1 MSHSDCVSMTNMQKN
16 IRVGLLGLLTWIS
29 GAILIVAQE
38 QDESNLA
45 GKQQGVAQRYARLEE
60 LLLRLAD
67 MEVTDNPE
75 RAGLLRQVA
84 KQSREK
90 FVLNRLKGAGDAIVE
105 GQFSKAIESQE
116 AATKDLQSLL
126 KLLLTEDRSKRIRD
140 ERKRIAELIKRLRLS
155 ERNERSVRARTEN
168 GVELEEVLEQQ
179 EGVTDRTEKL
189 RDELKDDGSD
199 DDPDESEQED
209 PKNEDGE
216 SDPDESKPSEPSESK
231 SDSPSKNSDGK
242 PEEKPESSDQPKQ
255 DPGESEQQDSPESQ
269 PSEPETQQ
277 PQSSDGQ
284 PSPPQPPA
292 TPQEEAEKQVEEALR
307 RMKQAE
313 QELAKN
319 NRDEAVKEQ
328 KAAEAELQ
336 EAIDRLEKILRQ
348 LREEERGRE
357 LARLESRLKKMAAMQ
372 SSVLDQTQQLAQTPQ
387 EQRGRNIDLRS
398 GELSFEEQKITLES
412 DRAML
417 LLREEGSSVAFP
429 EILSQIR
436 DDSVIV
442 TQRLGK
448 NQIDDVTQGIQT
460 DILAALEEMIAAT
473 IREQRDLEKQKQQPP
488 QQGGQQGGQGDQPLV
503 KAIAELKLIR
513 TMQTRIQSTTNR
525 FAQQVDE
532 DQISSTEALPLLKDL
547 SRRQDRLYKI
557 TRDLVTKR
565 NR

>member
-1 MSHSDCVSMTNMQKN
+1 MNPFKSVVLHSPQTSQRIV
-16 IRVGLLGLLTWIS
+16 VLGLLTCLT
-29 GAILIVAQE
+29 AAPMVPAQE
-38 QDESNLA
+38 NEEPNLA
-45 GKQQGVAQRYARLEE
+45 GKQQSVAQRYARLEE

-67 MEVTDNPE
+67 MEATDNPE
-75 RAGLLRQVA
+75 RAGLLKQVA

-90 FVLNRLKGAGDAIVE
+90 FVLNRLKGAGDAIRD
-105 GQFSKAIESQE
+105 GQLSKAIENQE
-116 AATKDLQSLL
+116 AATNDLQSLL

-168 GVELEEVLEQQ
+168 GVDLAEVLEQQ

-189 RDELKDDGSD
+189 RDELKD
-199 DDPDESEQED
+199 ED
-209 PKNEDGE
+209 AEDSNEDEAGTE
-216 SDPDESKPSEPSESK
+216 DRGSKQDQMKPSDPSDSNSDSES
-231 SDSPSKNSDGK
+231 PSNNEGNAEQK
-242 PEEKPESSDQPKQ
+242 PKSSDQPKQ
-255 DPGESEQQDSPESQ
+255 DAGEKSPQDAAMSESSQ
-269 PSEPETQQ
+269 PKSGEPSQ
-277 PQSSDGQ
+277 DGQ
-284 PSPPQPPA
+284 PSAPEPPA
-292 TPQEEAEKQVEEALR
+292 TPQQEAEKQVEEALR

-313 QELAKN
+313 QKLADN
-319 NRDEAVKEQ
+319 NREEAVEEQ

-372 SSVLDQTQQLAQTPQ
+372 SSVLDQTQLLSQTP
-387 EQRGRNIDLRS
+387 EKQRGRSTDLRS
-398 GELSFEEQKITLES
+398 GELSFEEQKVTLES

-429 EILSQIR
+429 EILAQVR

-448 NQIDDVTQGIQT
+448 SQIDDVTQGIQA

-473 IREQRDLEKQKQQPP
+473 IREQRELEKQKQQPP
-488 QQGGQQGGQGDQPLV
+488 QQGGQSGGQGNQPLV

-513 TMQTRIQSTTNR
+513 TMQTRIQTTTNR